1 MLPVRHVRLL
11 LLFAAAVALEAK
23 PNIVL
28 IVADD
33 LGYAELSC
41 QGARDLPTPNI
52 DSLAENGIRFTNGYV
67 SAPVCCPS
75 RAGLMTGRIQTRF
88 GHELNAIGVQ
98 NLDEGIGL
106 PLSERTLADLL
117 KAQGYATG
125 LVGKWHLGAG
135 ASRHPMRRGFDEFY
149 GFLNEGHYYVPE
161 PYLGVTTWLRIAKN
175 PEGPGPILR
184 RGRFV
189 FSDHMG
195 NDEPTYDREN
205 PVMRGIAPITE
216 TRYLTDALGEE
227 AVDFIDRHRDGPFF
241 LYLAFNAPHS
251 PMQAADAYMQKF
263 AGVDDIHRRIFLA
276 MTANM
281 DAAVGRVLAKLRSL
295 GLEEDTL
302 VFFLSD
308 NGGPTREL
316 TSSNAPLR
324 EGKGQVYEGGLRVPF
339 LAQWKARWPKGRVD
353 QRPIVSLDVAPTALA
368 AAEAPLPT
376 DLDGVDLTPYLTGEK
391 NERPHPTLFFRYG
404 SRIAVRHGDWKMVGR
419 YEQGVGLKEPE
430 LYNLEAD
437 LGESEDLAA
446 REPERLQQ
454 LERILAD
461 YDAQMVAPLWG
472 PDPRSRSTK
481 TNVPLE
487 LLEQ

>member
-1 MLPVRHVRLL
+1 VRLALLAL
-11 LLFAAAVALEAK
+11 LLSVALSLQAK

-33 LGYAELSC
+33 LGYAELGC
-41 QGARDLPTPNI
+41 QGARDLATPHI
-52 DSLAENGIRFTNGYV
+52 DSLAENGVRFTSGYV

-75 RAGLMTGRIQTRF
+75 RAGFLTGRYQTRF

-98 NLDEGIGL
+98 NLGENIGL

-125 LVGKWHLGAG
+125 LVGKWHLGAH
-135 ASRHPMRRGFDEFY
+135 ASRHPMQRGFDEFY
-149 GFLNEGHYYVPE
+149 GFLNEGHYYVPK
-161 PYLGVTTWLRIAKN
+161 PYLGVATWLRIAKN
-175 PEGPGPILR
+175 PEGPGPRIE

-195 NDEPTYDREN
+195 GDEPTYDLEN
-205 PVMRGIAPITE
+205 PILRGVTPITE
-216 TRYLTDALGEE
+216 TRYLTQALGDE
-227 AVDFIDRHRDGPFF
+227 AVDFIERHRAEPFF

-251 PMQAADAYMQKF
+251 PMQAADAYMRKY
-263 AGVDDIHRRIFLA
+263 AHVEDVHRRIFLA
-276 MTANM
+276 MTAHM
-281 DAAVGRVLAKLRSL
+281 DDSIGRVLAKLRSA
-295 GLEEDTL
+295 GLEDDTL
-302 VFFLSD
+302 VFFFSD

-339 LAQWKARWPKGRVD
+339 LIQWKARLPRGKID
-353 QRPIVSLDVAPTALA
+353 QRPIIALDVAPTALA

-376 DLDGVDLTPYLTGEK
+376 NLDGVDLLPYLTGE
-391 NERPHPTLFFRYG
+391 NSQRPHQTLFFRYG
-404 SRIAVRHGDWKMVGR
+404 SRIALRHGDWKLVGR
-419 YEQGVGLKEPE
+419 YEQGAGLKDGE
-430 LYNLEAD
+430 LYNLESD
-437 LGESEDLAA
+437 LGESTDLAT
-446 REPERLQQ
+446 REPDVLIE

-472 PDPRSRSTK
+472 PDPRSRSTR

-487 LLEQ
+487 LLER